1 MIGRI
6 YQLVCPVKK
15 QPIYVGSTKRPLNER
30 LKEHVYSRK
39 TSNQPIYDYLFSNK
53 ITPIIELLQEVEIE
67 SSKDLLLLEWEWVEK
82 LTQNG
87 IVLFNNNKPQTEP
100 KFSGSIRIDYGIHEQ
115 VKDVCIRHGMSLT
128 RFYEIAAIDRL
139 KKFDID
145 IPY

>member
-6 YQLVCPVKK
+6 YQLVCPVKE

-53 ITPIIELLQEVEIE
+53 ITPIIELLQEIEIE
-67 SSKDLLLLEWEWVEK
+67 SAKELLLLERGWTEK
-82 LTQNG
+82 LTKEG
-87 IVLFNNNKPQTEP
+87 VKLFNHNRPQAEQ
-100 KFSGSIRIDYGIHEQ
+100 KFSGSLRIDYGIHEQ
-115 VKDVCIRHGMSLT
+115 VKDVCIREGMSLV

-139 KKFDID
+139 KKFGVE
-145 IPY
+145 IPN